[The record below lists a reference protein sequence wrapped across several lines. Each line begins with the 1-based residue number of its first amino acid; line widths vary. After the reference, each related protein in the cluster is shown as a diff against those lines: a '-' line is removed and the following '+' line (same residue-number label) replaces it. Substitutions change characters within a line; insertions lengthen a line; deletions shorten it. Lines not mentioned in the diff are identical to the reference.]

1 MNFQKIT
8 DLPID
13 MVSGKKVLVRL
24 DLNVPIQGGMIADD
38 FRIKKAEP
46 LLLWLSKVGAK
57 VVILSHLEDV
67 YSKEGGLSS
76 NRPVFDYLKQKF
88 NIRFAETIKEAQE
101 LKEGLALGEMFLL
114 ENLRFDKREKD
125 NDKDFA
131 KELSTLGDIYV
142 NEAFSASHRAHTSIV
157 GVPKLLPSY
166 AGPLFASEVINLSR
180 VENPDHP
187 FLFVLGGAKF
197 ESKLPLI
204 EKFVKIAD
212 KVMIAGALAND
223 FFKSLGYEIG
233 NSKVYGKIDLSS
245 LSKNPKILLPVD
257 VVVWSDAGSVVK
269 LPEEVLPTDI
279 IEDIGP
285 KSLEMLAPILGASRF
300 ILWNGPLGNYEKGF
314 RDRTVKFAEM
324 ISDAEGFSIIGGGDT
339 TAVISHMDFESKF
352 GFVSTGGGAML
363 EFLEKGTL
371 PGIEALKKTA

>member
-1 MNFQKIT
+1 MNFQKVT
-8 DLPID
+8 DLPLD
-13 MVSGKKVLVRL
+13 MVSGKKVLVRM

-46 LLLWLSKVGAK
+46 LLSWLSKVGART
-57 VVILSHLEDV
+57 VILSHLEDV

-76 NRPVFDYLKQKF
+76 NRPVYD
-88 NIRFAETIKEAQE
+88 N
-101 LKEGLALGEMFLL
+101 LKEKFSITFVENLSKAEEAVNNLSNGEMVLL
-114 ENLRFDKREKD
+114 ENLRFDEREKN
-125 NDKDFA
+125 NDENFSKILA
-131 KELSTLGDIYV
+131 SLGDIYV
-142 NEAFSASHRAHTSIV
+142 NEAFSASHRPHASIV
-157 GVPKLLPSY
+157 GIPKFLPHY
-166 AGPLFASEVINLSR
+166 AGPLFASEVMNLKR
-180 VENPDHP
+180 AETPEHP

-204 EKFVKIAD
+204 EKFLKIAD

-233 NSKVYGKIDLSS
+233 DSKVYGKIDLTP
-245 LSKNPKILLPVD
+245 LKKNPKILLPVD
-257 VVVWSDAGSVVK
+257 VVVWSDEGSVIK
-269 LPEEVLPTDI
+269 KPQEVLATDI

-285 KSLEMLAPILGASRF
+285 KSLEMLAPIVSDAKF

-324 ISDAEGFSIIGGGDT
+324 ISDANGFSIIGGGDT
-339 TAVISHMDFESKF
+339 TAVISHMDFENKF

-371 PGIEALKKTA
+371 PGIEALK